1 MFVAI
6 SVTWKISK
14 IHLNIKAPPISI
26 SRAALFF
33 CSQHFEK
40 NYIVVVVYYATDVS
54 KNWKEGGA
62 GGQKSISNNSD
73 KIGEAG
79 LSKLS
84 TPKSSLLLNGECGA
98 IQLDTS
104 LILNSFV
111 PVSYFFSIIDYKP
124 NPIFTRF
131 GPIVLLDRSNEYST
145 VAPCCSRETPAAT
158 LNIIASAW
166 CSRSPTRNH
175 PGWPRRLLRGSP
187 SSPQFYHL
195 WCIRHVQLWWRTT
208 AMIFI
213 HTILHQIM
221 S

>member
-6 SVTWKISK
+6 SVNWKISK

-84 TPKSSLLLNGECGA
+84 TPKSSLLLNREYGGR
-98 IQLDTS
+98 QLDTS
-104 LILNSFV
+104 LMLNRFV
-111 PVSYFFSIIDYKP
+111 CVS
-124 NPIFTRF
+124 PIFL
-131 GPIVLLDRSNEYST
+131 V
-145 VAPCCSRETPAAT
+145 
-158 LNIIASAW
+158 
-166 CSRSPTRNH
+166 
-175 PGWPRRLLRGSP
+175 
-187 SSPQFYHL
+187 
-195 WCIRHVQLWWRTT
+195 
-208 AMIFI
+208 
-213 HTILHQIM
+213 
-221 S
+221 